1 MKKQFFEK
9 GCFVRDTQK
18 GGFNKNLAKS
28 ILKEVMKRLE
38 TGSKKYG
45 EGYLLEDFD
54 REIYEELL
62 DTIGWTLLS
71 AMCYLEVM
79 RGVEV
84 DVNNVIW
91 DRFVRHHSKSFLEW
105 LKKKIDKELERR
117 KKDTDPIVGKS

>member
-18 GGFNKNLAKS
+18 GNFDKKLAKS
-28 ILKEVMKRLE
+28 ILKEVMDRLE
-38 TGSKKYG
+38 VGSRKYG

-71 AMCYLEVM
+71 TVCYLEVM
-79 RGVEV
+79 HGVMV
-84 DVNNVIW
+84 DVNNIIW
-91 DRFVRHHSKSFLEW
+91 DRFVRHHSESFLRE
-105 LKKKIDKELERR
+105 LRKKIDKELERR
-117 KKDTDPIVGKS
+117 RKEGEGK